1 MATTTDEVMLGDDG
15 VNGEG
20 DDGVNG
26 EVDDG
31 VNG

>member
-1 MATTTDEVMLGDDG
+1 MATATDEVMLGDDG

-26 EVDDG
+26 EV
-31 VNG
+31 